1 MKNLVKT
8 IELNMAEIISAYAF
22 APIGGGGG
30 NPLRAWVLAW
40 FDIIKYC
47 LDWILSCF
55 IIFRCHP
62 ELVSGFCDVKKWRI
76 IYE

>member
-22 APIGGGGG
+22 APIGGGG

-40 FDIIKYC
+40 FDTVKHFVDC
-47 LDWILSCF
+47 VLSCF

-62 ELVSGFCDVKKWRI
+62 EHVSGSCDVEKM
-76 IYE
+76 EDNL

>member
-22 APIGGGGG
+22 APIGGGG

-40 FDIIKYC
+40 FNSANNCI
-47 LDWILSCF
+47 DWIFTYLVKF
-55 IIFRCHP
+55 IRYP
-62 ELVSGFCDVKKWRI
+62 ELVSGFCDAKKL
-76 IYE
+76 EDNL